1 MKDPIGAY
9 GAIQES
15 IKRYVTSAFK
25 TSSTTFEEER
35 RELLDTPG
43 VFFQDAYVEPLPS
56 YEGKRRFGELA
67 GDDLPGMSERG
78 IEATK
83 ALIGAGLFQDGYT
96 LFSHQ
101 ERMLHHAISGK
112 HCVVVTGTGS
122 GKTESFLMP
131 VIASIV
137 KEATDP
143 ALGWGPATKQ
153 APEWKQ
159 GQAAGWSESRRDL
172 RGESRPSAV
181 RAMLLYP
188 MNALVE
194 DQVSRLRAAL
204 DNDRAHEAM
213 DAHLGRNRIRFGR
226 YNGATPVSGHPYK
239 GEEGHPSNQSARR
252 RLAVE
257 IEEATKAYRRLKE
270 EISASEAALAA
281 IPASDT
287 DAKNRAS
294 AEVERLREQLAFTT
308 RMEAGACEMFHR
320 WEMQADP
327 PDILITNVSMLS
339 IMLMRHA
346 HPGIPNERADS
357 QVFDKTREWL
367 AQDRENHVFH
377 LVVDE
382 LHLYRGAA
390 GTEVAYLVRLLL
402 DRLGLSPNSPQFRVL
417 ASSASLDDEAEGT
430 YEYLG
435 NFFGMGADEARRSFH
450 VEKGVLRDSGQE
462 ASADLGDDVASLATG
477 LGRSVASAG
486 DCLEGEAAKLV
497 ASLCSIGGAR
507 STLLAAFK
515 DGDRHRAGSLAVV
528 SSLWFPRLDEGARQ
542 FAARGLLYALGSDAA
557 KTDEFPRLRF
567 HWMARNIDGL
577 WAGIGLRADDPDR
590 RVGRLY
596 PEPTSRAGR
605 DRVLEVL
612 YCECCGTQFLGGSK
626 IEIAGQGGS
635 RAYELT
641 PLDSNI
647 EGLPESTMETRTDAR
662 LHRDLGIVWL
672 VPHGWSRDDP
682 ANYQWQQGS
691 DERGETGHPLSK
703 AQAEWTPA
711 RIDPATGIVEVGSD
725 APGGLDCLWFDVA
738 DEKDGHAIA
747 GMPQKCPSCLLDYSE
762 RPGGRPTPIRSF
774 VTGLARTS
782 HLFAKHV
789 LGVLPEGASRK
800 LVAFSDSREA
810 AATLSVGVE
819 REQWSHM
826 LRVHLLRE
834 LARRANDGVPG
845 MLRNLHELVEAGEA
859 AEARRVLREARETL
873 GEDEFSS
880 ALAFLRSAEA
890 IRDDL
895 ATDEDREK
903 VARGLGRS
911 NDVVALDDIL
921 ATPPAAPGGGLTPL
935 WRAMVQCGLNPAGP
949 SILDGRFDH
958 GKRDWTSLFD
968 SRQGE
973 LVPRLAEDLP
983 SSRRNDLDQVGSD
996 LRKAAWRALSGR
1008 LLYDLEAQGVGHFT
1022 LPSVRPTDGPPGME
1036 PAAFKQACDS
1046 VLRILT
1052 EERRT
1057 DPPQGRFP
1065 VDPWEAGQPTGSN
1078 RERGAKRRVF
1088 RYLGAVAAAHA
1099 VDVHVLRD
1107 KVEAAFRAAGH
1118 AAHGG
1123 WAVVRMEKL
1132 HVRVAGEGENPW
1144 TCGRCSQIHWHA
1156 SARVCARCNAALGS
1170 SRDASRTAADVSAEH
1185 YNASEAREASTAF
1198 RIHSE
1203 ELTGQTHDQAQ
1214 RQRHFRDIF
1223 FSGDV
1228 IEDAGRRP
1236 AYRNVDGIDFLS
1248 VTTTMEVGVDIGS
1261 LQAVLQAN
1269 MPPERFNYQ
1278 QRAGRAGRKG
1288 QPFSA
1293 VFTYCRGQTHDR
1305 IHFDHPAEMT
1315 GGVPPQPSLSMR
1327 DDQRLLADRLVAKEV
1342 LRRAFFDQGVTWADS
1357 GSPPDTHGEMGTV
1370 EDARS
1375 RLTALADWI
1384 AGNEVEVRRI
1394 ARMVCAGTQVDAEG
1408 VATTAMGLAKRVE
1421 EVLDAPEFVAD
1432 TLALRLAEAGVLP
1445 MFGMP
1450 TSVRQLYFSLPTRGG
1465 GNGYAEP
1472 KTLDRPF
1479 DQAVSDFS
1487 PGSERTWDKRKIL
1500 PVGLSGRI
1508 YAERKG
1514 RDRLE
1519 WRAQGSPVG
1528 AAFAQVFCPD
1538 CRQLSVARAAH
1549 DSLEPV
1555 AGDLAWKPGWH
1566 ADPPSRIRCAGCD
1579 GENARPFVAIAPRA
1593 FVSDLDMARSA
1604 TGEQDRR
1611 SRGGSAFI
1619 SSPALPKDAKRK
1631 KVGNATLAFS
1641 PQGQVFRTNTNR
1653 GHLFAI
1659 NRKQALRAPDGSEL
1673 KGDIWVEAAAG
1684 DTTSH
1689 WIAITSPKTTDI
1701 LAIRKLDSNGL
1712 EFFDDK
1718 TSLARRRAA
1727 WFSAATILQRAIALE
1742 LDVDSLDVEIASV
1755 HKVLDRNAG
1764 GGELYLADAHPNGA
1778 GLVAWA
1784 AANWE
1789 ELLEGCVRGTGRF
1802 NRMGRLVREEISRA
1816 AREPW
1821 RGPDLLLKGFRNRQ
1835 LHGLL
1840 DWELG
1845 LDLIA
1850 VLADE
1855 GHRPGV
1861 DGLFEP
1867 AVDLEPWRDR
1877 AAAMADKYV
1886 ASFSGCEPVHEGTVH
1901 GWTDVARPGEVVAL
1915 VHPLW
1920 ATYPGAGHPI
1930 DEMIA
1935 RAPKEGMHTVR
1946 FVDTFNLE
1954 RRMSWV
1960 RGNLASF
1967 PEKVVGTQ
1975 LDSPLDGKVEGRDAG
1990 DAGTSPTPLEA
2001 VPTGG
2006 RFEHGGKSWERVEDA
2021 APNTVAAGTW
2031 LAKDM
2036 EGRAFVIRV
2045 IKHPGMSETKFR
2057 LVPSGGGSGRFLE
2070 PRQLDGLSV
2079 VARVHADAGGP
2090 DA

>member
-1 MKDPIGAY
+1 VKDPIGAY

-25 TSSTTFEEER
+25 TNSTTFEEER
-35 RELLDTPG
+35 RELLDSPG

-56 YEGKRRFGELA
+56 YEGARRFGEL
-67 GDDLPGMSERG
+67 GQDDLPGMSERG

-83 ALIGAGLFQDGYT
+83 ALIGAGLFREDYT

-101 ERMLHHAISGK
+101 ERMLRNALSGK

-153 APEWKQ
+153 APEWEP
-159 GQAAGWSESRRDL
+159 GRTARWSESRRDL

-204 DNDRAHEAM
+204 DNDRAHDAM
-213 DAHLGRNRIRFGR
+213 DAHLGRNRVRFGR

-239 GEEGHPSNQSARR
+239 GEEGHPSNLSARR
-252 RLAVE
+252 RLADA
-257 IEEATKAYRRLKE
+257 IDEATKAYRQLRDE
-270 EISASEAALAA
+270 TSRAEAALAELPESEA
-281 IPASDT
+281 
-287 DAKNRAS
+287 DARKRAGV
-294 AEVERLREQLAFTT
+294 EVERLHEQLAFTT

-320 WEMQADP
+320 WEMQSDP

-346 HPGIPNERADS
+346 HPGIANERADS

-367 AQDRENHVFH
+367 AQDRDNHVFH

-402 DRLGLSPNSPQFRVL
+402 DRLGLSPNSRQFRVL

-430 YEYLG
+430 FEYLG
-435 NFFGMGADEARRSFH
+435 NFFGMGADEARRTFH
-450 VEKGVLRDSGQE
+450 VEKGMLRDLEQD
-462 ASADLGDDVASLATG
+462 ASADLGDDVARLATG
-477 LGRSVASAG
+477 LGQSVASAG
-486 DCLEGEAAKLV
+486 DCLESEAAGVVDLLR
-497 ASLCSIGGAR
+497 SLGRPR
-507 STLLAAFK
+507 SKLLAAFR
-515 DGDRHRAGSLAVV
+515 DGDRHRARSLNMV
-528 SSLWFPRLDEGARQ
+528 SSLWFPRLDEGSREL
-542 FAARGLLYALGSDAA
+542 AARGLLYALGSGAA
-557 KTDEFPRLRF
+557 KADEFPRLRF

-577 WAGIGLRADDPDR
+577 WAGIGSRDDDPDR

-596 PEPTSRAGR
+596 PEPTSRAAR

-626 IEIAGQGGS
+626 IEVAGQGVA

-641 PLDSNI
+641 PFASNI

-672 VPHGWSRDDP
+672 VPKGWSREDVG
-682 ANYQWQQGS
+682 NYQWEQGS
-691 DERGETGHPLSK
+691 DERSEAGHPLSK
-703 AQAEWTPA
+703 AKAEWVPA

-725 APGGLDCLWFDVA
+725 GSGGLDCLWFDVA
-738 DEKDGHAIA
+738 DEEGGHAIA

-789 LGVLPEGASRK
+789 LGVLPDGSARK

-810 AATLSVGVE
+810 AANLSVGVE

-834 LARRANDGVPG
+834 IARRANDGLPG

-859 AEARRVLREARETL
+859 DEAKRVLREARGTL
-873 GEDEFSS
+873 AEEDFAS
-880 ALAFLRSAEA
+880 AVAFLKSAEA
-890 IRDDL
+890 IKEDL

-903 VARGLGRS
+903 VARGVVGS
-911 NDVVALDDIL
+911 SDVVSLDDIL
-921 ATPPAAPGGGLTPL
+921 ATPPATPGGRLTPV
-935 WRAMVQCGLNPAGP
+935 WRAMVQYGLNPAGP
-949 SILDGRFDH
+949 SIRDGRFDH

-968 SRQGE
+968 SREGE
-973 LVPRLAEDLP
+973 LIPRLAQDLP
-983 SSRRNDLDQVGSD
+983 SSRKNDVEQVGSD
-996 LRKAAWRALSGR
+996 LRKAAWGALSGR
-1008 LLYDLEAQGVGHFT
+1008 LLYDLEAQGIGHFT
-1022 LPSVRPTDGPPGME
+1022 LPSVRPADGPPGIA

-1052 EERRT
+1052 EEKRT
-1057 DPPQGRFP
+1057 DPQQGRFA
-1065 VDPWEAGQPTGSN
+1065 VEAWEAGQPTGSK

-1088 RYLGAVAAAHA
+1088 RYLDAVATANA

-1118 AAHGG
+1118 TAHGG

-1132 HVRVAGEGENPW
+1132 HIRVAGKGENPW

-1156 SARVCARCNAALGS
+1156 SAGVCARCNAALDRL
-1170 SRDASRTAADVSAEH
+1170 RDPSRTAAEVSATH

-1223 FSGDV
+1223 FSGEV
-1228 IEDAGRRP
+1228 IEEAGSRP

-1305 IHFDHPAEMT
+1305 IHFDHPSEMT
-1315 GGVPPQPSLSMR
+1315 GGVPPQPSLSMGE
-1327 DDQRLLADRLVAKEV
+1327 DQRLLADRLVAKEV
-1342 LRRAFFDQGVTWADS
+1342 LRRAFLDQGVTWADS

-1375 RLTALADWI
+1375 RLPALADWI
-1384 AGNEVEVRRI
+1384 VDNEVEVRRI
-1394 ARMVCAGTQVDAEG
+1394 ARMVCAGTQVDAKG
-1408 VATTAMGLAKRVE
+1408 VATNAMGLAKRLE
-1421 EVLDAPEFVAD
+1421 EVLEASEFTAD

-1450 TSVRQLYFSLPTRGG
+1450 TSVRQLYFSLPSRGG

-1472 KTLDRPF
+1472 RTLDRPF
-1479 DQAVSDFS
+1479 DQAISDFS

-1500 PVGLSGRI
+1500 SIGLSGRI
-1508 YAERKG
+1508 YAEPKG
-1514 RDRLE
+1514 GDRLE
-1519 WRAQGSPVG
+1519 WRTHGSPVG

-1555 AGDLAWKPGWH
+1555 TGDLPWKPGWH
-1566 ADPPSRIRCAGCD
+1566 ADPPSKIHCMGCG

-1593 FVSDLDMARSA
+1593 FVSDLDMARPA
-1604 TGEQDRR
+1604 TGSQEKR

-1619 SSPALPKDAKRK
+1619 SSPALPKGARREKI
-1631 KVGNATLAFS
+1631 GNATLAFS

-1653 GHLFAI
+1653 GRLFAI
-1659 NRKQALRAPDGSEL
+1659 NRKKALRGPDGSEL
-1673 KGDIWVEAAAG
+1673 KGDIWIEAAAG
-1684 DTTSH
+1684 DPIFH
-1689 WIAITSPKTTDI
+1689 QIAITSPKTTDI
-1701 LAIRKLDSNGL
+1701 LAIRKLDSNKL
-1712 EFFDDK
+1712 EFFDQEP
-1718 TSLARRRAA
+1718 SLARRRAA

-1755 HKVLDRNAG
+1755 HKVLDQDGA

-1802 NRMGRLVREEISRA
+1802 NRMGLLIREEIARA
-1816 AREPW
+1816 AQEPW

-1850 VLADE
+1850 ALADE
-1855 GHRPGV
+1855 AHRPGV
-1861 DGLFEP
+1861 DRLFEP
-1867 AVDLEPWRDR
+1867 GVDLEPWGDR
-1877 AAAMADKYV
+1877 VAAMADKYV
-1886 ASFSGCEPVHEGTVH
+1886 ASFSGCKSVHEGAVH
-1901 GWTDVARPGEVVAL
+1901 GWTDGTRPGEVIAL

-1920 ATYPGAGHPI
+1920 ATHPGAGHPI
-1930 DEMIA
+1930 EEAILYA
-1935 RAPKEGMHTVR
+1935 TKKGMHTLR

-1967 PEKVVGTQ
+1967 PQKLIGIHV
-1975 LDSPLDGKVEGRDAG
+1975 DFPLDVEGEARDVG
-1990 DAGTSPTPLEA
+1990 DAGTSANPLEG
-2001 VPTGG
+2001 VPIGA
-2006 RFEHGGKSWERVEDA
+2006 RFDYGGKSWERVEEMG
-2021 APNTVAAGTW
+2021 PLTVGSGTW
-2031 LAKDM
+2031 LVENLEHQAL
-2036 EGRAFVIRV
+2036 VIKV

-2057 LVPSGGGSGRFLE
+2057 LLPSGAGSGRFLE
-2070 PRQLDGLSV
+2070 PKQLEGLVV
-2079 VARVHADAGGP
+2079 VARAHADVGGRN
-2090 DA
+2090 A